1 MHKDAEAASG
11 RQTAAEE
18 IYCCGWDGGVMGGM
32 KPKDFTIYDT
42 PLWLGKLLEEQE
54 ERCQRELKSAS
65 KEYNEILEESRK
77 LMDKYPFIE
86 AMADNNEPQGPMELG
101 DEETKALTRFMYLE
115 GERRSWEGAEL
126 YLMGCHDTLGLL
138 QLVGML

>member
-1 MHKDAEAASG
+1 
-11 RQTAAEE
+11 
-18 IYCCGWDGGVMGGM
+18 MGGM
-32 KPKDFTIYDT
+32 KLKDFTIYDT
-42 PLWLGKLLEEQE
+42 PLWLGKLLEERE

-86 AMADNNEPQGPMELG
+86 AMADNNEPQGPLELG
-101 DEETKALTRFMYLE
+101 DEEAKALIRFMYLE
-115 GERRSWEGAEL
+115 GERRSWEGVQM
-126 YLMGCHDTLGLL
+126 YLMGCHDTLGIL

>member
-1 MHKDAEAASG
+1 VHKDAEAASG

-18 IYCCGWDGGVMGGM
+18 DYRCGWDGGVMGGM
-32 KPKDFTIYDT
+32 KLKDFTIYDT

-54 ERCQRELKSAS
+54 ERCQRELKGAS

-77 LMDKYPFIE
+77 FMDKYPFIE
-86 AMADNNEPQGPMELG
+86 AMADNTDLREPLELG

-115 GERRSWEGAEL
+115 GERRSWEGVQM
-126 YLMGCHDTLGLL
+126 YLMGCHDTLGIL

>member
-11 RQTAAEE
+11 RQIAAEE
-18 IYCCGWDGGVMGGM
+18 DYRCGRDGGVMGGM
-32 KPKDFTIYDT
+32 KLKDFTIYDT

-54 ERCQRELKSAS
+54 ERCQRELKGAS

-86 AMADNNEPQGPMELG
+86 AMADNNEPQGLLELS
-101 DEETKALTRFMYLE
+101 DEEKKALTRFMYLE
-115 GERRSWEGAEL
+115 GERRSWEGVQM
-126 YLMGCHDTLGLL
+126 YLMGCHDTLGIL
-138 QLVGML
+138 QLVGIL